1 MNKTFRLIAVAL
13 VAAGASVQVAQ
24 ADEVSLPGWQVD
36 GNALTEVVAVGV
48 TPWIFT
54 VTANGQ
60 MLTLKGISQIGDG
73 LRVDLD
79 APIDGGYSIV
89 TIAYSTS
96 LFGKRKDI
104 AGRTVVL
111 PSTVQTIADWVFEEC
126 PAAFILPEDNSITS
140 LGGCAFVSSGFCG
153 KLKLDGNVTFGAVMN
168 MGICRNSSVE
178 EVDFGKDITTY
189 SKCMFQNCYSLTNY
203 ISRSLTHAI
212 SDWSMENCTAL
223 KEYHF
228 ACYPSFGSNWNSGAK
243 KGTGV
248 RTFIPE
254 GNADWGAKLKAG
266 TFTPWANCS
275 QAQTDDYFATFG
287 ASATIPLGYTTSPY
301 ATWLLYEP
309 REAGASLAVEGEPAR
324 YGNAD
329 PDYGFLEGL
338 SSSIPCSVDE
348 YSVVDGILWQTKGW
362 RLDLWTVP
370 QDGTEKTWV
379 EVESGNGH
387 FYTYE
392 PHGDNANRLSWLWEI
407 VGYRVDV
414 RHVAHY
420 ASIVTNDAPTVQGC
434 YARGTTASFSALGD
448 GFVRWAGAPAGVDA
462 SQRTIAFAVDGA
474 VELTPIFVRDWF
486 YDATAQTI
494 SNDDWTFPVTAS
506 GTRLTLRASNVVV
519 GGCNFIDFSMPV
531 RDDKG
536 VAYAIVSPG
545 SDCDDCYFF
554 NRATDGL
561 ENGIV
566 LPATLETIPAWAF
579 ENFAAPIWLPER
591 NAIAN
596 LGGHAFIRSGL
607 CGKLKLDGSVVFGA
621 CSHNGIFTDSSV
633 EEVELGKDIITYTG
647 CAFQNCRSLTNY
659 ISHALSHTIPS
670 WSMENCT
677 ALKEYHFA
685 CYPVLQSNW
694 NSGAKKGTGVRT
706 FVPRGNA
713 EWRAKMQESTFTPWA
728 NCSDAQTNDYFTAFG
743 SGAKTPKGYT
753 TSPYETWLLE
763 YSTRSGMM
771 LIFK

>member
-13 VAAGASVQVAQ
+13 VAAVASFQVAQ

-140 LGGCAFVSSGFCG
+140 LGGCAFISSGFCG
-153 KLKLDGNVTFGAVMN
+153 KLKLDGNVIFGAVLN
-168 MGICRNSSVE
+168 KGICRSSSVE

-203 ISRSLTHAI
+203 ISRSLTHTI
-212 SDWSMENCTAL
+212 PDWAMENCTAL

-228 ACYPSFGSNWNSGAK
+228 ACYPALGSNWNSGAK

-254 GNADWGAKLKAG
+254 GNVDWDAKLRAG
-266 TFTPWANCS
+266 TFTSWAKCS
-275 QAQTDDYFATFG
+275 PTQIDDYFATFG
-287 ASATIPLGYTTSPY
+287 EKAVIPLGYTTSPF

-309 REAGASLAVEGEPAR
+309 RAKGSSLNIEGEPAQ

-329 PDYGFLEGL
+329 PIYGLHEGL
-338 SSSIPCSVDE
+338 STELSCSVDE
-348 YSVVDGILWQTKGW
+348 YSVVDGILWQAKGW
-362 RLDLWTVP
+362 RLDCWTVS
-370 QDGTEKTWV
+370 QDGIVKTWV
-379 EVESGNGH
+379 EVENGIGH
-387 FYTYE
+387 SYTYR
-392 PHGDNANRLSWLWEI
+392 PRGDDVNRLSWLWEV
-407 VGYRVDV
+407 VGYRVGLS
-414 RHVAHY
+414 VARY
-420 ASIVTNDAPTVQGC
+420 ASIVTNDAPVVRGY
-434 YARGTTASFSALGD
+434 YAPGSTASFTAVGD
-448 GFVRWAGAPAGVDA
+448 GFVRWVGAPDGVDA
-462 SQRTIAFAVDGA
+462 SQRTIAFVVDGA
-474 VELTPIFVRDWF
+474 AELTPIFARDWL
-486 YDATAQTI
+486 YDATAKTI
-494 SNDDWTFPVTAS
+494 SNGDWTFPVTARDN
-506 GTRLTLRASNVVV
+506 RLTLRASNVAV

-545 SDCDDCYFF
+545 SDCHDCYFF
-554 NRATDGL
+554 NRATEGL

-579 ENFAAPIWLPER
+579 ENFAPPIWLPER
-591 NAIAN
+591 NAIKE
-596 LGGHAFIRSGL
+596 LGGCAFVSSGFR
-607 CGKLKLDGSVVFGA
+607 GKLKLDGNVAFGA
-621 CSHNGIFTDSSV
+621 VDNMGICRLSSV
-633 EEVELGKDIITYTG
+633 EEVEFGEEITTCPKCMFQR
-647 CAFQNCRSLTNY
+647 CASLTNY
-659 ISHALSHTIPS
+659 ISHAPTHKIPA
-670 WSMENCT
+670 WSLEYCS
-677 ALKEYHFA
+677 ALKEFHFA
-685 CYPVLQSNW
+685 CYPNLEANW
-694 NSGAKKGTGVRT
+694 NSNAKKGTGVRT
-706 FVPRGNA
+706 FVPRKNEG
-713 EWRAKMQESTFTPWA
+713 WRAKMQEATFTPWA
-728 NCSDAQTNDYFTAFG
+728 SCSDAQTNAYFEAFG
-743 SGAKTPKGYT
+743 VDAKIPKGYT

-763 YSTRSGMM
+763 YADSAGLKL
-771 LIFK
+771 LIE